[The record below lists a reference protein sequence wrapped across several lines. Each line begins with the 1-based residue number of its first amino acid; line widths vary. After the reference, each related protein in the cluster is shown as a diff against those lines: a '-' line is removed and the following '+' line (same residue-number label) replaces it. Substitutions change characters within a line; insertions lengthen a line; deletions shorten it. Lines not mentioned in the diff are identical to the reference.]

1 MKNDVVKAAR
11 NLETDLMYGNP
22 LKAEFV
28 ERRDIETL
36 IAYVNKKVK
45 KAKKKAEKR
54 TSELTRGDT
63 VKVLID
69 VPGAYASSGDIGKL
83 AETRDHPA
91 GFVWGVRFP
100 SRAAVVYFKREEL
113 EKVNQ

>member
-1 MKNDVVKAAR
+1 MKNEVIKAAR

-54 TSELTRGDT
+54 TAELTRGDT
-63 VKVLID
+63 VKVIVD
-69 VPGAYASSGDIGKL
+69 VPGANVTSGETGKL
-83 AETRDHPA
+83 AETREHPG
-91 GFVWGVRFP
+91 GFDFGLQFP
-100 SRAAVVYFKREEL
+100 SRTAVVYFKRDEL
-113 EKVNQ
+113 EKIN